1 MVHSFDSHISHTF
14 DSFCKA
20 IVRNEARN
28 IKKQYARLRER
39 QISLT
44 ELPRELESTFQ
55 VVDTSVENSEIFIA
69 LGMELL
75 VSILTLAEAIHQLN
89 EIKRKIVLLYY
100 FGGFNDRE
108 IGRLV
113 STKKSS
119 IRIKRYL
126 GGEILC
132 VSLTILMLYY
142 HLK

>member
-14 DSFCKA
+14 DIFCKA

-55 VVDTSVENSEIFIA
+55 VVDASAENSEIFIA

-75 VSILTLAEAIHQLN
+75 VTNLTLAEAIHQLN

-108 IGRLV
+108 IGQVIGMSGGGVWYQR
-113 STKKSS
+113 KKAQSEL
-119 IRIKRYL
+119 RD
-126 GGEILC
+126 ILKEKHY
-132 VSLTILMLYY
+132 V
-142 HLK
+142 

>member
-1 MVHSFDSHISHTF
+1 
-14 DSFCKA
+14 
-20 IVRNEARN
+20 
-28 IKKQYARLRER
+28 
-39 QISLT
+39 
-44 ELPRELESTFQ
+44 
-55 VVDTSVENSEIFIA
+55 
-69 LGMELL
+69 MELL
-75 VSILTLAEAIHQLN
+75 VTNLTLAEAIHQLN

-108 IGRLV
+108 IGQV
-113 STKKSS
+113 IGMSVGASGITKKSS